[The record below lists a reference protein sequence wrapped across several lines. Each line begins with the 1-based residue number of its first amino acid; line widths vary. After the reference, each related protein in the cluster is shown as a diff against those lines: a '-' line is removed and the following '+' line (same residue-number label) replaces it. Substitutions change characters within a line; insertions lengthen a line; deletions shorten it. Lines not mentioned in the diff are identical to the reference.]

1 MNKLY
6 LFVMTVLSCAM
17 VLVSCAEQKRDASL
31 EDQLT
36 MYEKAIRWADFDK
49 ASNYMKDQ
57 DAFDL
62 SRFDGIKVTSY
73 EPLGRDVSED
83 GMTVEENVRISYIFE
98 NEQIERTLVDH
109 QVWEYDE
116 EENRWQLVT
125 SLPGFMETSQ

>member
-1 MNKLY
+1 
-6 LFVMTVLSCAM
+6 MTVLSCAM

-57 DAFDL
+57 DTFDL
-62 SRFDGIKVTSY
+62 SRFEGIKVTSY
-73 EPLGRDVSED
+73 EPLGRDISED
-83 GMTVEENVRISYIFE
+83 GMTVEENVRIRYIFE

-109 QVWEYDE
+109 QVWVYDE

-125 SLPGFMETSQ
+125 SLPGFMETSR

>member
-1 MNKLY
+1 
-6 LFVMTVLSCAM
+6 MTVLSCAM